1 MLPAESWD
9 MIRARQRRATLFR
22 ARAKM
27 MDKRERVYQAFG
39 AFLADFVRDLNH
51 LSEAGWAI
59 LIEGPRDARAMRR
72 LGFRGPMVTVGA
84 LGRSGVGVLADARRV
99 VILTDLDREGAT
111 LASRFVK
118 TLNHEGIKTS
128 LSERRRL
135 KAASRGVFLHIENLS
150 RFGEQPE

>member
-1 MLPAESWD
+1 
-9 MIRARQRRATLFR
+9 
-22 ARAKM
+22 M

-51 LSEAGWAI
+51 LSEAGWVI